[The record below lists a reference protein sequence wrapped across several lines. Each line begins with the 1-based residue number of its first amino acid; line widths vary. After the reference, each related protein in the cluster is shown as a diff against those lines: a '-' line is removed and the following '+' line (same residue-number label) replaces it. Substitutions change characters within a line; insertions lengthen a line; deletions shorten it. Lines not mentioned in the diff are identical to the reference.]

1 MVRVWNV
8 PVELL
13 DRQRFLGLHNEVAI
27 ILYAGIK
34 RSKGLSGG
42 YVNHPETIKYS
53 NRLGELKHLHDN
65 IIVSEFKRRG
75 YNHNSP
81 LREEADSIAYEY
93 FTCTYEESIG
103 DIVELTLRQ
112 AVDKVKPTKSRAASA
127 ATKMINSMLQ

>member
-34 RSKGLSGG
+34 HNKGLSGG

-53 NRLGELKHLHDN
+53 GRLGELKNLHDN
-65 IIVSEFKRRG
+65 VIVPEFKCRG
-75 YNHNSP
+75 YKHSSP
-81 LREEADSIAYEY
+81 LLNVEHICYEN
-93 FTCTYEESIG
+93 FVCSYEESLE
-103 DIVELTLRQ
+103 DITELTLRQ
-112 AVDKVKPTKSRAASA
+112 IIDKIKPVGSSASSIVTKIMR
-127 ATKMINSMLQ
+127 KF